1 MTDDRREKGRELLDK
16 LCGNPNGVD
25 GLPQN
30 LRDYSLEHLFG
41 RVWQGEDL
49 ELKERS
55 LITCTILTALAR
67 EPEQHFHFAAAKR
80 LGVPREK
87 LVEMIAHTAHYAGWP
102 NAMGA
107 MRSLNKVW
115 PEDTGE
121 SLNT

>member
-1 MTDDRREKGRELLDK
+1 MTDDRKQKGRELLDK

-49 ELKERS
+49 E
-55 LITCTILTALAR
+55 LAR

-115 PEDTGE
+115 PEDTDE
-121 SLNT
+121 S